1 MSINSNLRK
10 SKPLPPLRS
19 SEEAREWLVAQGI
32 TVTQFARENG
42 LSLDAVKDLLLDRG
56 TGRSGKSHAAAVAL
70 GMKRNPQMPA
80 QSRATP
86 RGR

>member
-1 MSINSNLRK
+1 MSNHSNLRK

-19 SEEAREWLVAQGI
+19 SAKARDWLVEQGL
-32 TVTQFARENG
+32 TVTQFARNNG
-42 LSLDAVKDLLLDRG
+42 LSVDAVKDLLLDRG
-56 TGRSGKSHAAAVAL
+56 TGRSGKSHDAAVAL